1 MGKNKEE
8 VKEVKE
14 DLKQRDI
21 LITELYLSKEI
32 DGIIKGFT
40 IDYFEEL
47 KSELFIALCKM
58 PYKKILQAKID
69 GYLIYHIVRVLRN
82 QFNSET
88 SYFYKDFKKERIEHI
103 NSNVNV
109 DSEFITEGSKDLDR
123 QLYFNALLEEENTI
137 FENIN
142 SYLKTINEV
151 DAILFRIRFK
161 LGEYNIYDGE
171 KRDKECKRSVSPY
184 RRIIAFISIGE
195 LTIGHTTVFN
205 SITKTIKGL
214 KEYLSAK
221 GITYNIDETDY

>member
-1 MGKNKEE
+1 MTKSNVEE
-8 VKEVKE
+8 EME
-14 DLKQRDI
+14 DLKKRDK

-58 PYKKILQAKID
+58 PYKKILKAKGD
-69 GYLIYHIVRVLRN
+69 GYLVYHIIRVLKN

-109 DSEFITEGSKDLDR
+109 DSEFITEGSRELDR

-137 FENIN
+137 FEAIN

-171 KRDKECKRSVSPY
+171 KRDTGCKRSVSPY
-184 RRIIAFISIGE
+184 RRIIAFISVGE

-205 SITKTIKGL
+205 SVTKTIKGL
-214 KEYLSAK
+214 KEYLSEK
-221 GITYNIDETDY
+221 GINYNIDETDY